1 MIGSVVYSTCLQL
14 IMLAYSLYTHEDI
27 NMGMKQDGFAGDA
40 GDWHSA
46 GGKARAEALSS
57 EKRSSITSEG
67 GAARANKLS
76 PERRSDIA
84 SSGGIAKAEGK

>member
-1 MIGSVVYSTCLQL
+1 MVDSKVVG
-14 IMLAYSLYTHEDI
+14 D
-27 NMGMKQDGFAGDA
+27 MGDY
-40 GDWHSA
+40 HSA

-57 EKRSSITSEG
+57 EKRSSIASEG

-84 SSGGIAKAEGK
+84 SSGGTSKAEGK